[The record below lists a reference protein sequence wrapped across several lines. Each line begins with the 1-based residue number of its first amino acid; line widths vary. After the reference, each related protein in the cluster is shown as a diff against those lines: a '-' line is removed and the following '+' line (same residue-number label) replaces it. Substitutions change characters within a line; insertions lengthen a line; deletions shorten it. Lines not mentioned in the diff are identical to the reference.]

1 MKQKTLT
8 PQKAFSRMG
17 LALFVMLV
25 VTTLVQAVCSGVV
38 NVMAMQGNNLY
49 ETCPWLIWAIS
60 FLPLYVAGVPIGLA
74 MMRRLPAVENP
85 ETASLSVGKLLK
97 YLVMSIGVMY
107 AGNLIGTGLSSLFSG
122 GSAENPLLNYVFDNS
137 PLKVIVIVILAPLVE
152 EYIFRKQIIDRL
164 SKYGEGVAIVFSG
177 VTFGLFH
184 GNLFQFF
191 YACGLGMLFAYVYIR
206 TRRLRYTVI
215 LHAVINLIGSVL
227 GPWVLSQV
235 DTDVLSSLDPA
246 AIAAMD
252 QETLMAIAPGIL
264 LYGLY
269 ALLMIGLAIAGV
281 VLLIVNRKKAELR
294 PAAEELPKG
303 QRFKTAYLNV
313 GVVLLTLLCVALTVL
328 VLLQ

>member
-8 PQKAFSRMG
+8 PQKSFSRMG

-25 VTTLVQAVCSGVV
+25 VTTLVQAVCS
-38 NVMAMQGNNLY
+38 Y
-49 ETCPWLIWAIS
+49 ETYPWLIWAIS

-74 MMRRLPAVENP
+74 MMRRLPAEENP

-177 VTFGLFH
+177 VTFGL
-184 GNLFQFF
+184 
-191 YACGLGMLFAYVYIR
+191 C
-206 TRRLRYTVI
+206 
-215 LHAVINLIGSVL
+215 
-227 GPWVLSQV
+227 
-235 DTDVLSSLDPA
+235 SLPMS
-246 AIAAMD
+246 IS
-252 QETLMAIAPGIL
+252 APG
-264 LYGLY
+264 GS
-269 ALLMIGLAIAGV
+269 AIPSSFMP
-281 VLLIVNRKKAELR
+281 LS
-294 PAAEELPKG
+294 
-303 QRFKTAYLNV
+303 T
-313 GVVLLTLLCVALTVL
+313 
-328 VLLQ
+328 